1 MLTEEEI
8 RDLRRMLD
16 LAENPGAASVEALTI
31 VQRSRGYISDE
42 TIRDLAV
49 FLGMTTEELDG
60 LATFYPFVFRKP
72 VGRHL
77 ILLCDSVTCWALGY
91 DEVRARVKD
100 RLGIDFGETTTDG
113 RFTLLPAS
121 CMGACDHAPAA
132 MVDGKLITDLDGPAI
147 EKLLDE
153 CVKD

>member
-16 LAENPGAASVEALTI
+16 LTENPGAASVESLTI

-42 TIRDLAV
+42 AIRDLAA
-49 FLGMTTEELDG
+49 FLAMTPEELDG
-60 LATFYPFVFRKP
+60 LATFYPFIFRKP

-91 DEVRARVKD
+91 DEVRARVKS
-100 RLGIDFGETTTDG
+100 RLGIGFGETTADG

-132 MVDGKLITDLDGPAI
+132 MVDGKLYTNLDGEAM
-147 EKLLDE
+147 EKLLDA
-153 CVKD
+153 CVED

>member
-49 FLGMTTEELDG
+49 FLGMTPEELDG
-60 LATFYPFVFRKP
+60 LATFYSFVFRKP

-77 ILLCDSVTCWALGY
+77 ILLCDGVTCWILGY

-100 RLGIDFGETTTDG
+100 RLGIDFGETTD
-113 RFTLLPAS
+113 
-121 CMGACDHAPAA
+121 
-132 MVDGKLITDLDGPAI
+132 
-147 EKLLDE
+147 
-153 CVKD
+153 